1 MKGEQQTHS
10 RAWLCTF
17 VHIKNGLPGQ
27 APRPLSGE
35 GWSRAKTRFW
45 MPKGDSKGDRFQRVC
60 RATTRALVLSWCFL
74 CSSGCSPV
82 LADQALDDAG
92 ALDAGGHTGRL
103 AGFVQRRSLF
113 PRLVRPMLV
122 VVPRILGQDLP
133 EVPFAVD

>member
-60 RATTRALVLSWCFL
+60 RATTRALVL
-74 CSSGCSPV
+74 
-82 LADQALDDAG
+82 
-92 ALDAGGHTGRL
+92 
-103 AGFVQRRSLF
+103 
-113 PRLVRPMLV
+113 
-122 VVPRILGQDLP
+122 
-133 EVPFAVD
+133 